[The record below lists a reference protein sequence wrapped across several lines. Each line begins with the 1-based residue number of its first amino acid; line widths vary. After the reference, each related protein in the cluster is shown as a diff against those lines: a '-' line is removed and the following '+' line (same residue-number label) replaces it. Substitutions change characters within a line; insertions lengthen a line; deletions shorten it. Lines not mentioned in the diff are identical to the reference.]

1 MGNNEEAKEIQLV
14 IEKNLPKHVGEVL
27 QQRLAKADQDAEQLK
42 ILRDEYNDQSKML
55 SKTQQELSEAKRK
68 LELWD
73 AKSHELDAREKAV
86 EKLELDKRIMLLQIE
101 SAEQRVND
109 HKEMMQTVFRV
120 NTVRESVFT
129 NIREDESTN
138 DWNPKRQK
146 NQSTDVTKTI
156 TKE

>member
-14 IEKNLPKHVGEVL
+14 IEENLPKHVGEVL

-55 SKTQQELSEAKRK
+55 SKTLQELSEVKRK

-73 AKSHELDAREKAV
+73 AESHELGAREKAV
-86 EKLELDKRIMLLQIE
+86 EKLELEKRILLLRIE

-129 NIREDESTN
+129 NIREYESTD
-138 DWNPKRQK
+138 DWKTKFQK